1 MNRAVFLDRDG
12 TICPDLP
19 YLGESDRLELFPGT
33 AKAIR
38 RLRDAGFK
46 VVIVTNQSGVGRGY
60 FTLDDLA
67 AVHTRLRN
75 LLREAGTDYDALYYC
90 PHAPDEGCDCRK
102 PSTGMIDRAV
112 DELSISLDGSY
123 IVGDDSVDIEL
134 GRNAGLKSILV
145 LTGHGKDCQPSA
157 KSDAAVENLENA
169 AEWILKGSSNNE

>member
-1 MNRAVFLDRDG
+1 MKRVVFLDRDG

-19 YLGESDRLELFPGT
+19 YLDEPDRLELFPGV

-38 RLRDAGFK
+38 RLRGAGFK
-46 VVIVTNQSGVGRGY
+46 VVVVTNQSGVGRGY

-67 AVHTRLRN
+67 AVHTKLRN
-75 LLREAGTDYDALYYC
+75 LLKEAGADYDALYYC
-90 PHAPDEGCDCRK
+90 PHAPDDGCDCRK

-112 DELSISLDGSY
+112 DDLSISLNGSY

-145 LTGHGKDCQPSA
+145 LTGHGRDCQPLVT
-157 KSDAAVENLENA
+157 SDVVVENLENA